1 MKNEE
6 VTTNGIITI
15 NTIAKMAN
23 VSTATVSYVI
33 NERTDK
39 KVAEATR
46 QKILDLCRKYN
57 YQKGAARKRPKD
69 KKPVTID
76 DIAKEAGVST
86 ATVSYIINNH
96 QDVKIREETR
106 RKVLQICNLRQFF
119 PSSTARAL
127 RSADAET
134 DKNNTIG
141 LCFNRP
147 TSTFYHSEECLD
159 LICSLQKFLYER
171 DYKTLLLPPV
181 ESDSISVQKDI
192 DGIICIDLSE
202 QQFYT
207 LKESYYVPIVA
218 IDMTIKDSLFFKSYN
233 DFSAIIN
240 YAKTQLKTS
249 HLIFVT
255 SKYQNQPYMNKLKR
269 ALADD
274 LLYVVSTYADL
285 IEFLR
290 QHKDEHI
297 VFSDISL
304 AICSFPYIAAE
315 KTAVI
320 CNNAKIT
327 LPSDQMVKIYLPSEL
342 KVKNAVE
349 MLEYAIQRKESEPHT
364 FKLSP
369 QSL

>member
-6 VTTNGIITI
+6 FNTSGNITI
-15 NTIAKMAN
+15 ATIAKMAN

-46 QKILDLCRKYN
+46 QKILDLCRKFN
-57 YQKGAARKRPKD
+57 YQKGATRKRPKN
-69 KKPVTID
+69 KKPVTIN

-86 ATVSYIINNH
+86 TTVSYIINNH

-106 RKVLQICNLRQFF
+106 RKVLQICNLRQFL

-127 RSADAET
+127 RSPEI
-134 DKNNTIG
+134 DKHNTIG
-141 LCFNRP
+141 LYFNRP

-159 LICSLQKFLYER
+159 LICTLQKFLYER
-171 DYKTLLLPPV
+171 DYKTLLLPPI
-181 ESDSISVQKDI
+181 ESNSISIQRDI

-233 DFSAIIN
+233 DFNAIIN
-240 YAKTQLKTS
+240 HAKAQLKTS

-274 LLYVVSTYADL
+274 LLYVVSTCTAL

-290 QHKDEHI
+290 QHKNEHI

-304 AICSFPYIAAE
+304 AICSFPYIVAE

-327 LPSDQMVKIYLPSEL
+327 LPSEQMVKIYLPSEL